1 MHSLKSLAQTCM
13 SLAERR
19 CSRLASCRRTASGS
33 AGALVVTPALLV
45 ALLLWLPLLWLTCC
59 DGGGQAC
66 LADCC
71 VARLLAIL

>member
-1 MHSLKSLAQTCM
+1 MYSSKGLAQTCM

-19 CSRLASCRRTASGS
+19 CNRLASCRRTASGS
-33 AGALVVTPALLV
+33 AGVLEVTPALLV
-45 ALLLWLPLLWLTCC
+45 APLLWLPLLWLTCC
-59 DGGGQAC
+59 DGDGQAY